1 MQANDPLNGAP
12 GPNTGDASSPESR
25 PAGSAGQAHE
35 PRPARGRFR
44 RRFWLLAGLGA
55 AAAASLA
62 ACAQHGPGPFGGG
75 PGWGHHHGWH
85 ASADPAEMGRRV
97 DKAVEWVLSDVGAS
111 AEQKAKVS
119 AIAKQA
125 FTDLAPLRERH
136 REARKQAATLLSAPT
151 IDRDAI
157 ERLRADE
164 LRMADDASKR
174 LTKAL
179 ADVAEV
185 LTPEQRARLKEQ
197 FERRMARRGA

>member
-25 PAGSAGQAHE
+25 PAGSAGQPNE
-35 PRPARGRFR
+35 PGPARGRLR
-44 RRFWLLAGLGA
+44 RRFWLLAGLG

-85 ASADPAEMGRRV
+85 ASSDPAEMGRRV

-119 AIAKQA
+119 GIAKQA
-125 FTDLAPLRERH
+125 FADLAPLRERH
-136 REARKQAATLLSAPT
+136 REARKQAATLLSAPA

-164 LRMADDASKR
+164 LRMADDASRR

-179 ADVAEV
+179 ADVAEA
-185 LTPEQRARLKEQ
+185 LTPAQRVQLKDRI
-197 FERRMARRGA
+197 ERRMARRGA